1 MRENLHIGEVAKLVG
16 VSTKTIRYYQ
26 EIGLLTE
33 PPRSESGYRLYTAR
47 DLLRLQRIRRLRSLG
62 LPLERIRD
70 ILGAPGHEPENIEQ
84 TLRAAL
90 QALSEELTAQIHDL
104 EERRGRVQQL
114 LAAESLASAHIP
126 GEPVPSLY
134 LDLVKEHLGEYFANI
149 SEEALKWGEK
159 VDALL
164 GEFHWP
170 AGYRAVMEQ
179 AVQHIAAQPEQYR
192 HLLELEGR
200 FAALAEAPED
210 SPEIERLAE
219 EYAQSGDLGL
229 FHSQFFAPDPP
240 LDERTGQTLVD
251 LASVL
256 VSPAQRNF
264 FEALSRRLSS
274 SSSSSSQTVELQNI
288 KEAEALAAE
297 EE

>member
-1 MRENLHIGEVAKLVG
+1 MREHLHIGEVAKLVG
-16 VSTKTIRYYQ
+16 VSAKTIRYYQ
-26 EIGLLTE
+26 EIGLLAE
-33 PPRSESGYRLYTAR
+33 PRRSESGYRLYTAR

-62 LPLERIRD
+62 LPLERVRD
-70 ILGAPGHEPENIEQ
+70 ILGEPGHERENIEQ

-90 QALSEELTAQIHDL
+90 HALSEELTVQIHDL
-104 EERRGRVQQL
+104 EERRERVQQL
-114 LAAESLASAHIP
+114 LAAESLESARVP

-134 LDLVKEHLGEYFANI
+134 FDLVKEHLGEYFTNI
-149 SEEALKWGEK
+149 GEEALKWSEK

-170 AGYRAVMEQ
+170 AGYRTVMEQ
-179 AVQHIAAQPEQYR
+179 AVRQIAAQPEQYR

-219 EYAQSGDLGL
+219 EYARSGDLGL
-229 FHSQFFAPDPP
+229 FHSQFFASDPP
-240 LDERTGQTLVD
+240 IDERTGQTLVD
-251 LASVL
+251 LAAAL
-256 VSPAQRNF
+256 VSPAQRCF
-264 FEALSRRLSS
+264 FEALTRCLSS
-274 SSSSSSQTVELQNI
+274 SSSSQAVELQNI
-288 KEAEALAAE
+288 KTAEASPAE